1 MTVTNETMLS
11 FLRELVTELEEKC
24 EDDWWRLV
32 DGIILN
38 PDDFPLEEKIRR
50 GNPILSNR
58 LNLTR
63 ELIQQLEGEKL
74 DTSYWT
80 GDVRKIIRTSS

>member
-1 MTVTNETMLS
+1 MTLTDEIMLS
-11 FLRELVTELEEKC
+11 FLRELAVELEEKC

-32 DGIILN
+32 DNVILN

-50 GNPILSNR
+50 GNPILSDR

-63 ELIQQLEGEKL
+63 EMISKLEKGE
-74 DTSYWT
+74 
-80 GDVRKIIRTSS
+80 DVEFN